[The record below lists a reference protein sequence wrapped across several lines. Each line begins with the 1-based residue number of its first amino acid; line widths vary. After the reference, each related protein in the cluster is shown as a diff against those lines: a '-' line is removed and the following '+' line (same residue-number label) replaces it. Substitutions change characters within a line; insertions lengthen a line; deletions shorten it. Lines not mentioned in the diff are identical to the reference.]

1 MATHTGNGGVVK
13 VGSSPSTVAEVR
25 DFSLSLSADT
35 IETSVMGSTGRT
47 YSPGMTSGSG
57 SITCYWDE
65 TDTNGQEALTIGVDI
80 AAELYP
86 EGTASGAKYYDFQAI
101 VTDVTVSTSFD
112 GMVERTFSFTV
123 DGNVTLSTV
132 A

>member
-25 DFSLSLSADT
+25 DFSLSLSGDT
-35 IETSVMGSTGRT
+35 IETSVMGSTSRT
-47 YSPGMTSGSG
+47 YSPGMTTGSG
-57 SITCYWDE
+57 SITCFWDE

-80 AAELYP
+80 ECELYP
-86 EGTASGAKYYDFQAI
+86 EGTSSGAQFYDFQAI

-123 DGNVTLSTV
+123 DGAVTTSTV
-132 A
+132 S

>member
-13 VGSSPSTVAEVR
+13 VGATPSAVAEVR
-25 DFSLSLSADT
+25 DFSLTLSADT
-35 IETSVMGSTGRT
+35 IETSIMGSTGRT
-47 YSPGMTSGSG
+47 YASGMTSGSG

-86 EGTASGAKYYDFQAI
+86 EGTGAGATYYDFQAI

-123 DGNVTLSTV
+123 DGDVDILTV
-132 A
+132 